1 MKMILLISQDTG
13 REILMNSTSIVIIE
27 DLGSYR
33 VVLYKTT
40 NSGSISKVYV
50 KESIKDVQEKI
61 ENV

>member
-1 MKMILLISQDTG
+1 MKMILLISQDTN
-13 REILMNSTSIVIIE
+13 REMLINSTSIVIVE

-33 VVLYKTT
+33 MVIYKTT

-50 KESIKDVQEKI
+50 KESIKDIQAKI

>member
-1 MKMILLISQDTG
+1 MILLISQDTNK
-13 REILMNSTSIVIIE
+13 EILINLTSIVIVE

-33 VVLYKTT
+33 MVIYKATD
-40 NSGSISKVYV
+40 SGSVSKVYV

>member
-1 MKMILLISQDTG
+1 MKMILLISQDTN
-13 REILMNSTSIVIIE
+13 REMLINSTSIVIVE

-33 VVLYKTT
+33 MVIYKTT
-40 NSGSISKVYV
+40 NSGSVSKVYV